1 MSLNRTACVMVVVG
15 LILGCGGGESGEAPG
30 SGEPESAAV
39 SANLPVREPTG
50 SIDES
55 LAERGEALFQ
65 SKGCI
70 ACHTFGGGRL
80 AGPDLAGVTQRRSFE
95 WIYHQVM
102 SPDSMTANDPTA
114 RQLMAEYMTQMPNL
128 SLQPEE
134 ARALYEYM
142 REQEEELGEEEEED
156 E

>member
-1 MSLNRTACVMVVVG
+1 MSLNRCASVLAVVG
-15 LILGCGGGESGEAPG
+15 LILGCGGGEPGEAPE
-30 SGEPESAAV
+30 SEEPAAET
-39 SANLPVREPTG
+39 APATLPVTEPTG
-50 SIDES
+50 SIDEA
-55 LAERGEALFQ
+55 LAEQGEALFQ

-80 AGPDLAGVTQRRSFE
+80 TGPDLAGVTQRRSFE

-128 SLQPEE
+128 TLQPEE

-142 REQEEELGEEEEED
+142 REQEEELGEEED